1 MVVITSIHEGLQAI
15 VGSARQLVCRTRGP
29 EATVLN
35 RGLRAGVSP
44 GAGARGF
51 LTSRGTGGVVIYGI
65 DDAFFL
71 RATAKVEGLLARIR
85 RPARTLILRMGNVPC
100 IDATGIFALRA
111 LVTTLRRHGARVL
124 LVEVR
129 PRLLQQLLRGGAI
142 AHVGAENVIDTLDH
156 AQTRT
161 STIDVVGPQ

>member
-1 MVVITSIHEGLQAI
+1 MITSIHKGLQAI
-15 VGSARQLVCRTRGP
+15 VGSTRQLVCRTRGP
-29 EATVLN
+29 EATILN
-35 RGLRAGVSP
+35 RRLQAGASLS
-44 GAGARGF
+44 AGARGF
-51 LTSRGTGGVVIYGI
+51 LASRDTSGLVIYGI

-71 RATAKVEGLLARIR
+71 RTAAKVEGLLAQIR

-100 IDATGIFALRA
+100 VDSTGIFALRA

-129 PRLLQQLLRGGAI
+129 PHVLQQLLRGDVI
-142 AHVGAENVIDTLDH
+142 AHVGAGNVIDTLEH

-161 STIDVVGPQ
+161 NAIDVVGRQ